1 MACHTLVK
9 GQVGLLPS
17 CLSGFAEC
25 LQSCRRCRTC
35 WHTAGPGCS
44 LLDCWSAL
52 HVPHHVLLQEELQKV
67 QDHLAV
73 VQQAG
78 EQQREVLKAEQDR
91 HSQCTYFLSNAQT
104 STKWRAASCIVPCM
118 HCRCFVVQAQ
128 VRQMVKSERELSS
141 ELRTAQDHIDAE
153 MQQLKQSAQVSGS
166 KR

>member
-67 QDHLAV
+67 QDHLAA

-91 HSQCTYFLSNAQT
+91 HSQCQQQVQELQLHLVTREEELAGS
-104 STKWRAASCIVPCM
+104 RAERKALQ
-118 HCRCFVVQAQ
+118 VQ
-128 VRQMVKSERELSS
+128 L
-141 ELRTAQDHIDAE
+141 
-153 MQQLKQSAQVSGS
+153 
-166 KR
+166 